1 MTKAEASLIML
12 TWIHFKCEGCGRA
25 CIGEPVSNQMF
36 SYRWC
41 EPCAKIWK
49 KSAYLSHK
57 RYRLPLQGS
66 E

>member
-1 MTKAEASLIML
+1 MNEKKQVELLL
-12 TWIHFKCEGCGRA
+12 TGVFFKCEECGRA
-25 CIGEPVSNQMF
+25 CIGEPTSTPMF

-41 EPCAKIWK
+41 EPCAKSGK

-57 RYRLPLQGS
+57 RYRLPLQDS